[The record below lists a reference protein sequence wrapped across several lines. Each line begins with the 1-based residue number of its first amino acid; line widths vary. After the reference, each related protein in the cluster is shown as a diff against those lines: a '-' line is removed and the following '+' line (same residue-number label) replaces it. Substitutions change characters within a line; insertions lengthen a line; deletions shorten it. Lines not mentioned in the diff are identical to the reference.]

1 MQFLKKLFGLEKT
14 EIQEEPKKEK
24 KVFSTDYVPDNRF
37 KLAEQLSRHFKPVA
51 KEHLAVLGTMD
62 SNNQAALKPY
72 ANYTGI
78 SQSVLSWYTSQG
90 FIGYQNAA
98 LLSQQWLISKACLM
112 PAQDA
117 MRKGYEITSND
128 GEEIDAEILDFIRQK
143 DKEYKINKNLVEL
156 VQMGRV
162 FGIRVAMFIVD
173 SEDPDYYYKPFNI
186 DGVEPYSYK
195 GISQID
201 PYWITPQFDNAAVGE
216 PASMGFYEPTWW
228 QIQGRL
234 VHKSHLIVYKTEE
247 LADILKPAYIY
258 GGVPVPQK
266 IYERVYA
273 AERTANEAPA
283 LAMTK
288 RTDVLKTDMAQ
299 ALSNQ
304 AAFEQ
309 RMAQYVLNRDNY
321 GIKTIDE
328 TEDMLRLDTS
338 LNDLDNVIM
347 TQYQIVAAA
356 ANVPSVK
363 LLGTSPKGFNTTG
376 SYEEASYHEFL
387 ETLQETAMTPLLDR
401 HHELLI
407 KSEVLPEFSQYF
419 EICVKW
425 NELDAMTAE
434 EQAIVNKH
442 KAENGAM
449 LVASGAID
457 GMDER
462 KRIINDPESGYNGL
476 LDIDDDE
483 LQVIESEPSELNN
496 E

>member
-1 MQFLKKLFGLEKT
+1 
-14 EIQEEPKKEK
+14 
-24 KVFSTDYVPDNRF
+24 
-37 KLAEQLSRHFKPVA
+37 
-51 KEHLAVLGTMD
+51 
-62 SNNQAALKPY
+62 
-72 ANYTGI
+72 
-78 SQSVLSWYTSQG
+78 
-90 FIGYQNAA
+90 
-98 LLSQQWLISKACLM
+98 
-112 PAQDA
+112 
-117 MRKGYEITSND
+117 
-128 GEEIDAEILDFIRQK
+128 
-143 DKEYKINKNLVEL
+143 
-156 VQMGRV
+156 
-162 FGIRVAMFIVD
+162 
-173 SEDPDYYYKPFNI
+173 
-186 DGVEPYSYK
+186 
-195 GISQID
+195 
-201 PYWITPQFDNAAVGE
+201 
-216 PASMGFYEPTWW
+216 
-228 QIQGRL
+228 
-234 VHKSHLIVYKTEE
+234 
-247 LADILKPAYIY
+247 
-258 GGVPVPQK
+258 VPVPQK

-309 RMAQYVLNRDNY
+309 RMAQYVFNRDNY
-321 GIKTIDE
+321 GVKTIDE
-328 TEDMLRLDTS
+328 TEDMVRLDTS
-338 LNDLDNVIM
+338 MSDLDNVIM

-363 LLGTSPKGFNTTG
+363 LLGTSPKGFNATG

-387 ETLQETAMTPLLDR
+387 ETLQETAMSPLLDR

-462 KRIINDPESGYNGL
+462 KRIINDPDSGYNGL